1 MEKLRT
7 EGDEMKRLGLLML
20 MGWMI
25 LFGSAFGQEI
35 YQWVDEKGT
44 VHFTDNLSLIPE
56 KYQDQVK
63 ERKTPKEPASSPPV
77 TLTRDRPPQ
86 EPQEATEKK
95 DILGRGEDWWRD
107 KAMEW
112 NEKLTE
118 SQKNYAAAAA
128 ALKAKEKE
136 LEDAKFKPKSFQRRL
151 QDEVKALEE
160 KMNEQKKQVDEAKNM
175 LEKVLPKQA
184 EEYRADPSWLKV
196 D

>member
-1 MEKLRT
+1 
-7 EGDEMKRLGLLML
+7 MKRIALFFILVG
-20 MGWMI
+20 MI
-25 LFGSAFGQEI
+25 TLPFIAGGQQI

-44 VHFTDNLSLIPE
+44 VHFSDDISLVPE

-63 ERKTPKEPASSPPV
+63 EKKTPKEPASSPPG
-77 TLTRDRPPQ
+77 TLTRDKAPK
-86 EPQEATEKK
+86 EPQQATGKK

-112 NEKLTE
+112 KQKLMKA
-118 SQKNYAAAAA
+118 QKDFAAAQT

-136 LEDAKFKPKSFQRRL
+136 LEDAKFKPKSFQRKL
-151 QDEVKALEE
+151 QDETKVLEE

>member
-1 MEKLRT
+1 
-7 EGDEMKRLGLLML
+7 MKKLGLLML
-20 MGWMI
+20 MGSMI
-25 LFGSAFGQEI
+25 LFGSAFGQQI

-44 VHFTDNLSLIPE
+44 VHFTDDVSLVPE

-63 ERKTPKEPASSPPV
+63 EKKTPKEPASSPPV
-77 TLTRDRPPQ
+77 TRTRDKPPK
-86 EPQEATEKK
+86 EPEEAPEKK

-112 NEKLTE
+112 KQKLIKA
-118 SQKNYAAAAA
+118 QKDFSDAQT

-136 LEDAKFKPKSFQRRL
+136 LEDAKLKPRSLQRKL
-151 QDEVKALEE
+151 QDEVKVSQE
-160 KMNEQKKQVDEAKNM
+160 KMNDQKRQVDEAKNM

-184 EEYRADPSWLKV
+184 EESRADPSWLKI

>member
-1 MEKLRT
+1 MKKL
-7 EGDEMKRLGLLML
+7 GCLML

-25 LFGSAFGQEI
+25 LFGSAFGQQI

-44 VHFTDNLSLIPE
+44 VHFTDDISLVPE

-63 ERKTPKEPASSPPV
+63 EKKTPKEPASSPPV
-77 TLTRDRPPQ
+77 TQTRDKAPK

-95 DILGRGEDWWRD
+95 DILGRGEDWWRE

-112 NEKLTE
+112 K
-118 SQKNYAAAAA
+118 QKMIKAQKDFAAAQT

-136 LEDAKFKPKSFQRRL
+136 LEDAKFKPKSFQRKL
-151 QDEVKALEE
+151 QDEKKVLED